1 MTDLWCDEVCG
12 VAGGHEEPVLCAELL
27 GEAEVDDA
35 ERVGVAAGVAVQDV
49 GRLQVA
55 VHHLKINFL
64 VMKVDLYKMSLFL
77 MHISV
82 SVKGT

>member
-1 MTDLWCDEVCG
+1 MIRVKGSLFHVHDRSLTTSCRAITDLWCDEVGG
-12 VAGGHEEPVLCAELL
+12 VAGRHEEPVLRAELL

-55 VHHLKINFL
+55 VHNL
-64 VMKVDLYKMSLFL
+64 
-77 MHISV
+77 
-82 SVKGT
+82 

>member
-1 MTDLWCDEVCG
+1 MTDLWCDEVGG
-12 VAGGHEEPVLCAELL
+12 VAGRHEEPVLCAELL

-35 ERVGVAAGVAVQDV
+35 ERVGVPAGVAVQDV

-64 VMKVDLYKMSLFL
+64 VMKVDLARMSLFL
-77 MHISV
+77 MDISV
-82 SVKGT
+82 SIKGT

>member
-12 VAGGHEEPVLCAELL
+12 VAWRHEEPVLCAELL

-49 GRLQVA
+49 GRLQVS
-55 VHHLKINFL
+55 VHHLRK
-64 VMKVDLYKMSLFL
+64 K
-77 MHISV
+77 
-82 SVKGT
+82 KGGGGLERVRRSSSTTGFGT